1 MRCLTSPLITIYVD
15 LLIGGDVECNTTTSE
30 VYSSISKTIIESPP
44 IVAIY
49 GVYDH
54 KP

>member
-1 MRCLTSPLITIYVD
+1 MKYYYFQSLFP
-15 LLIGGDVECNTTTSE
+15 
-30 VYSSISKTIIESPP
+30 KTIIESPP